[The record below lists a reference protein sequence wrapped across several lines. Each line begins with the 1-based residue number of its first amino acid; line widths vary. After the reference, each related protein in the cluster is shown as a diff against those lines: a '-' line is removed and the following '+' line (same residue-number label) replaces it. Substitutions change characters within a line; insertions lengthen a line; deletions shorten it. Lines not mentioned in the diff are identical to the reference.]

1 MSTVGKQSERIE
13 FLENSLEGSVSRE
26 SKLEASV
33 EQLNNEVLQLEKEVG
48 RWKKAAQEKRTAG
61 DIDRSG
67 QEKAV
72 ATARE
77 VAALKSEITNLHG
90 AVNFL
95 REENARIRQVDVSA
109 INSWLFEP
117 IRPSSTPVTNSPT
130 PAGNLNKRMRVKQ
143 WGEEMVRESN
153 DLLSELVSLATESQ
167 IIDLR
172 ETPQNR
178 KAWRPVSK
186 TPSYIY
192 WRQRERYETLAGWR
206 DSIVGRI
213 DKWCDVQSN
222 IGKVSTVPRKTK
234 KAPVP
239 CSNVQVYHMY
249 PGLEMKRGLAPRVK
263 VVIQEP
269 ERWDSLKESLGL
281 VE

>member
-1 MSTVGKQSERIE
+1 ME
-13 FLENSLEGSVSRE
+13 E
-26 SKLEASV
+26 SCSGETHC
-33 EQLNNEVLQLEKEVG
+33 
-48 RWKKAAQEKRTAG
+48 W

-130 PAGNLNKRMRVKQ
+130 PAGNLNKKMRVKQ